1 MFIDSVS
8 LILMTLPVI
17 FPIIVASRLDPIWF
31 GVIMVKFGELGL
43 ILPPVGMNLYVIKR
57 VALDSSMGDI
67 YKGVTWFAV
76 PDFCTLTIFILLL

>member
-1 MFIDSVS
+1 
-8 LILMTLPVI
+8 
-17 FPIIVASRLDPIWF
+17 
-31 GVIMVKFGELGL
+31 MVKFGELGL